1 MEQVKR
7 ILLALAVVAVSA
19 SALAGSAAASG
30 PAAPGK
36 RLVEINCEGL
46 GPITVS
52 LPPSERA
59 KGAGQVVGEHAHG
72 IAAATTFTV
81 TDVTTSKVLF
91 SETETRPG
99 HPNQSTI
106 TCKVATV
113 TEEAS
118 KFFGEE
124 LPPGV
129 AATDMISVEVEVHII
144 RKP

>member
-1 MEQVKR
+1 VKR
-7 ILLALAVVAVSA
+7 ILLTLAVAGVSA

-36 RLVEINCEGL
+36 RLVEVNCEGSL
-46 GPITVS
+46 GAITVS

-91 SETETRPG
+91 HETETRPG
-99 HPNQSTI
+99 HDNQSTI
-106 TCKVATV
+106 ACKSAPV

-129 AATDMISVEVEVHII
+129 APTDMISIEFEVHII
-144 RKP
+144 PKP

>member
-7 ILLALAVVAVSA
+7 ILLTLAVIAVGA

-36 RLVEINCEGL
+36 RLVEVNCEGL
-46 GPITVS
+46 GPIMVT
-52 LPPSERA
+52 LAPSERA

-72 IAAATTFTV
+72 LAVATSFTA
-81 TDVTTSKVLF
+81 TDLTTSKVLF
-91 SETETRPG
+91 HETETRPG
-99 HPNQSTI
+99 HQNQSTVA
-106 TCKVATV
+106 CKVANF

-118 KFFGEE
+118 KFFGGE

-129 AATDMISVEVEVHII
+129 APTDMIGVEVVVHII